1 MTDTIHP
8 LVAAPAGRSL
18 PTDSGA
24 KVVNLQRLDR
34 EGIPVP
40 PTLFLPPEAY
50 FAFVRHNGFTERVRT
65 MAEADMDGLR
75 WEEIWD
81 ASLALRNMF
90 LRGRIP
96 DSIAVSLLDA
106 VRTHL
111 DNAPLAVRSCSRNE
125 DSGLS
130 HAGMH
135 ETELNVHGRDE
146 ILRAVRIVW
155 ASLWSDRAMLYRKE
169 MALRA
174 DASGMGV
181 ILQPMIPGRAS
192 GVMFTKD
199 PTDESRL
206 VIEAVS
212 GLARDVVDDAV
223 ESERTLLA
231 RSTGEIVGRKS
242 PGPQV
247 VDNGLAA
254 KLFRIARKVEEIFS
268 TAQDV
273 EWTMGEKGLVI
284 LQSRP
289 ITTLSERGDESG
301 WDKSDKRPWYL
312 SLTRSH
318 ENLLHLRER
327 IESAILPEMQE
338 DSRRMKALDLEAL
351 SPEELKRELTTRKQ
365 RLDHWRDVYWRE
377 LIPFAHTVRQFGML
391 YNDAVTPDDPFEFTT
406 LLSGQHLLAVERNA
420 LLEDMA
426 ELVRHD
432 PKLAAELRGGRLPE
446 SGPYSDRLEAFMET
460 FGDLACSTS
469 WCDEGPWGIIRLT
482 LDAVPQHPRP
492 GAAMRSEE
500 LEQRFLNAF
509 PNERRE
515 FAASVLELARTGYR
529 LRDDD
534 NIHLGRIQ
542 ARFNEALERA
552 RALGLELPE
561 TEPEAKKAMPKGL
574 AWHERKAVSDESSGF
589 TGWPAASGIAR
600 GPARVV
606 MGPNDLFSF
615 RKGEVLVCDALDPN
629 MTFVAPMACAVVER
643 RGGMLVHGAIIARE
657 YGIPCVTGIP
667 EATSR
672 IRTGQWLMVDGFRGL
687 VTMEDATPRHDETAR
702 NVLGK
707 ELQPCGR
714 RPMTGFFRH
723 GTCRTGP
730 QDSGSHVVCARMT
743 KDFLEFTR
751 SRGNDLISPAPQH
764 GFPGLVPGDTWC
776 LCALRWEEAREEG
789 LAPPVLLECTH
800 EAATRHVSLED
811 LHAHAEEPG
820 TALD

>member
-1 MTDTIHP
+1 MSTDIRP
-8 LVAAPAGRSL
+8 LVATPAGEPL
-18 PTDSGA
+18 PADAGA

-50 FAFVRHNGFTERVRT
+50 FAFVRHNGFSERVRA

-81 ASLALRNMF
+81 ASLALRNLF
-90 LRGRIP
+90 LRGEIPARIAA
-96 DSIAVSLLDA
+96 DLLAA

-111 DNAPLAVRSCSRNE
+111 GNGPLAVRSCGRDE

-146 ILRAVRIVW
+146 ILRAVRLVW
-155 ASLWSDRAMLYRKE
+155 ASLWSDRAMLYRNE

-212 GLARDVVDDAV
+212 GLARDVVDDAA

-231 RSTGEIVGRKS
+231 RSGGDVLDRKLA
-242 PGPQV
+242 GAQV
-247 VDNGLAA
+247 VDDGLAS
-254 KLFRIARKVEEIFS
+254 KLFRIGRSVEDIFG

-273 EWTMGEKGLVI
+273 EWTMGEKGLFV

-289 ITTLSERGDESG
+289 ITTFSGRGDEDG
-301 WDKSDKRPWYL
+301 WNESDKRPWYL

-338 DSRRMKALDLEAL
+338 DSRRMKALDLDAL
-351 SPEELKRELTTRKQ
+351 SPDELKHELASREQ
-365 RLDHWRDVYWRE
+365 RLAHWRDVYWRE

-426 ELVRHD
+426 EIVRRD
-432 PKLAAELRGGRLPE
+432 PELAAELRAGRLPE
-446 SGPYSDRLEAFMET
+446 SGPYSDKLDAFMET

-492 GAAMRSEE
+492 GTAMRSDE

-509 PNERRE
+509 PEQRKE

-542 ARFNEALERA
+542 ARYNEALDRA
-552 RALGLELPE
+552 RAQGLEPHE
-561 TEPEAKKAMPKGL
+561 TGTEAKKAMPKGL
-574 AWHERKAVSDESSGF
+574 AWHEKKAVSDESSGL

-606 MGPNDLFSF
+606 TGPNDLFSF

-667 EATSR
+667 DATSC
-672 IRTGQWLMVDGFRGL
+672 IRTGQWLMVDGFRGTVML
-687 VTMEDATPRHDETAR
+687 EEEASRPEESAR
-702 NVLGK
+702 NVLGG
-707 ELQPCGR
+707 ELQPCGS

-723 GTCRTGP
+723 GICMTGP

-743 KDFLEFTR
+743 KGFLDFTR
-751 SRGNDLISPAPQH
+751 SRGNDLITPAPQH

-776 LCALRWEEAREEG
+776 LCALRWEEARQEG
-789 LAPPVLLECTH
+789 HAPPVLLERTH
-800 EAATRHVSLED
+800 EAALRHVTLEH
-811 LHAHAEEPG
+811 LRAHAEGRG
-820 TALD
+820 TASG